1 MSAGQA
7 HAQPALLPKLRIL
20 MPYFAGTQWA
30 FVLGGLGAA
39 LAAACEAG
47 VAWLMIPL
55 VDGGFEKAPIKVLA
69 ALPHPPLWLVPV
81 VLVGLF
87 AVRGLAG
94 FVVDYTLAWA
104 ANQAQLRLRS
114 RLFGR
119 LLDAHP
125 QLYNNRSA
133 SSLMNTVVYEV
144 LNGVNQ
150 LVGAAQI
157 VLKDSF
163 TVVALLGALLL
174 INWQLAL
181 VIAALA
187 PAVGFTMKVFG
198 RRMHRITKES
208 QLAVDRLGYVVEEN
222 VLAWRMVR
230 LHGVQDVQRERFERS
245 SSALRRLLMKSTV
258 ASATV
263 TPITQL
269 LTAFALA
276 TVIGVALWQSSRGG
290 TTMGAF
296 IAFISAAIG
305 VATPLRR
312 LTDVSAPI
320 SRGIASVERGLDMIE
335 HAPRETGGSYAPGPD
350 ADGRARGELALRGVT
365 VRFGGTDNAAALDGI
380 DLEIRAGETVALV
393 GPSGAGKTTLVNLLP
408 RFLDPTAGSIAL
420 DGVELAQWQLAALR
434 DQFALVG
441 QEVVLFNDTVA
452 ANVCFGAPADPER
465 VAAALRAANLTSFVE
480 SLPQREQTPI
490 GHNGAQLSGGQRQ
503 RLAIAR
509 AIYKDAPVL
518 ILDEATSA
526 LDSESERLVQQ
537 ALDVLL
543 RGRTSIVIAHRLS
556 TVERADR
563 IVAMQAGQIVE
574 QGSHAELLAH
584 GGLYARLHALQF
596 RS

>member
-1 MSAGQA
+1 MSEAQP
-7 HAQPALLPKLRIL
+7 HVQPHIQPALLPKLRLL
-20 MPYFAGTQWA
+20 MPYFAGTRWA

-39 LAAACEAG
+39 LAAVCETG

-55 VDGGFEKAPIKVLA
+55 VDGGFDKAPIKVLA
-69 ALPHPPLWLVPV
+69 HLPHPPLWTVPI
-81 VLVGLF
+81 VLVALF
-87 AVRGLAG
+87 VVRGLAG

-104 ANQAQLRLRS
+104 ANHAQLRLRS
-114 RLFGR
+114 QLFAR

-125 QLYNNRSA
+125 QLYNHRSA

-144 LNGVNQ
+144 LGGVNQ

-181 VIAALA
+181 VIITLA

-198 RRMHRITKES
+198 RRMHRITKDS
-208 QLAVDRLGYVVEEN
+208 QLAVDQLGYVVEEN

-269 LTAFALA
+269 LTALALA

-296 IAFISAAIG
+296 IAFITAAIG

-320 SRGIASVERGLDMIE
+320 SRGVASVERGLDMIE
-335 HAPRETGGSYAPGPD
+335 HAPRETGGTHAPG
-350 ADGRARGELALRGVT
+350 RAKGELSLRGVT
-365 VRFGGTDNAAALDGI
+365 MRFGAADTSPALDSI
-380 DLEIRAGETVALV
+380 DLDIRAGETVALV

-408 RFLDPTAGSIAL
+408 RFLDPSAGTITL
-420 DGVELAQWQLAALR
+420 DGVALPQWNLAALR
-434 DQFALVG
+434 DQFAFVS
-441 QEVVLFNDTVA
+441 QDVVLFNDTVA
-452 ANVCFGAPADPER
+452 ANVCFGASADPAR
-465 VAAALRAANLTSFVE
+465 VAAALHAANLTSFVE
-480 SLPQREQTPI
+480 SLPQREHTPI

-509 AIYKDAPVL
+509 AIYKDAPML

-526 LDSESERLVQQ
+526 LDNESERLVQQ
-537 ALDVLL
+537 ALDGLL

-556 TVERADR
+556 TIERADR

-574 QGSHAELLAH
+574 QGSHAELLEH

>member
-1 MSAGQA
+1 MSEGQP

-20 MPYFAGTQWA
+20 IPYFAGTQWA

-39 LAAACEAG
+39 LAAVCEAG

-55 VDGGFEKAPIKVLA
+55 VDGGFDKAPIKVLA
-69 ALPHPPLWLVPV
+69 HLPHPPLWTVPV
-81 VLVGLF
+81 ILIGLF

-94 FVVDYTLAWA
+94 FVVDYMLAWA

-114 RLFGR
+114 QLFAR

-125 QLYNNRSA
+125 QLYNHRSA

-163 TVVALLGALLL
+163 TVVAMLGALLL

-181 VIAALA
+181 VIAALG
-187 PAVGFTMKVFG
+187 PAVGATMKVFG
-198 RRMHRITKES
+198 RRMRRITKES

-230 LHGVQDVQRERFERS
+230 LHGVQDVQRERFEQS

-269 LTAFALA
+269 ITAFALA
-276 TVIGVALWQSSRGG
+276 TVIGVALWQSSQGG

-296 IAFISAAIG
+296 IAFISAAIA

-320 SRGIASVERGLDMIE
+320 SRGVASVERGLDMIE
-335 HAPRETGGSYAPGPD
+335 HAPREIGGTHAPG
-350 ADGRARGELALRGVT
+350 RAKGELSLRGVT
-365 VRFGGTDNAAALDGI
+365 VRFGDADSAAALDGI

-408 RFLDPTAGSIAL
+408 RFLDPSAGSITL
-420 DGVELAQWQLAALR
+420 DGVALPQWNLAALR

-537 ALDVLL
+537 ALDGLL

-556 TVERADR
+556 TIERADR
-563 IVAMQAGQIVE
+563 IVAMQAGQIAE